1 MTDSPTFD
9 VETALAATIAP
20 RVTEDRIK
28 AVIVGETFA
37 RLTGTLTVCVLTL
50 ANGFTVTGE
59 SACAS
64 PENYDQDIGEHY
76 ARKDAERRIWPL
88 EGYLLRQQLHDA
100 TMPELENLDV
110 TEQPGL
116 KAIGANT
123 RWRKK
128 PVVIDAVQFTGF
140 SDEHG
145 SWQFSVMPVP
155 AWLHEAFESD
165 VIQPNLKAPH
175 NPLDVHAIEGVMSLN
190 KGDWII
196 RGLDGGLYPVRPD
209 IFAATYEPAEQPSP
223 YVGLPPH
230 MQRVA
235 IERDELADRLGKL
248 TAFIAGETFAT
259 LVEEAQF
266 DLVDQQS
273 HMCAYLARLNLRL
286 DRYPRLAS

>member
-1 MTDSPTFD
+1 MMMTDSPKFD

-28 AVIVGETFA
+28 AVIVGQTFA

-64 PENYDQDIGEHY
+64 PDNYDQDIGEYY

-100 TMPELENLDV
+100 TMPEIENLDA

-116 KAIGANT
+116 EAGNANT

-128 PVVIDAVQFTGF
+128 PVVITAITFDQLVAHGIELGAALVNGMPWSFDYNGHPITHETDDCYLIPTLEGTMNFTRG
-140 SDEHG
+140 D
-145 SWQFSVMPVP
+145 M
-155 AWLHEAFESD
+155 L
-165 VIQPNLKAPH
+165 IT
-175 NPLDVHAIEGVMSLN
+175 GV
-190 KGDWII
+190 KGEI
-196 RGLDGGLYPVRPD
+196 YPCKLD
-209 IFAATYEPAEQPSP
+209 IFAATYDPAEEQANQ
-223 YVGLPPH
+223 YADLPPH

-235 IERDELADRLGKL
+235 VERDELHERLAKL
-248 TAFIAGETFAT
+248 KTFIDGPTFAS
-259 LVEEAQF
+259 LSEERQL
-266 DLVDQQS
+266 DLVDQQA
-273 HMCAYLARLNLRL
+273 HMCAYLARLNIRL
-286 DRYPRLAS
+286 SR